1 MGLKIL
7 QDTPPWDWPR
17 DTAEK
22 LREVLR
28 DKQAPESERLIAADL
43 SGDFVVIN
51 DKLAEALLVVVGN
64 DQGSEDLRGR
74 AAIALGPVLEQAYL
88 DDFEDPEDVPI
99 SEQTYHNIRETLH
112 SLFMNPSIPKEVRRR
127 ILEAAVRSPQDW
139 HSEAIRTAYSSDD
152 ESWNITAV
160 FCMRF
165 VPGFNDRILEALESK
180 NKNIYYEAVCAAG
193 NWELEAAWPYIAK
206 ILTSKKTSKSLVLAA
221 IDAAGGFRSAE
232 AAMLLGNL
240 MDSRDEE
247 IAEAAYE
254 AMAMIEA
261 LLDEDSPA

>member
-7 QDTPPWDWPR
+7 QDTPPWDWPQ

-22 LREVLR
+22 LLKVLR
-28 DKQAPESERLIAADL
+28 DKQGPESERLIAADL

-51 DKLAEALLVVVGN
+51 DKLAEALLAIAGN
-64 DQGSEDLRGR
+64 AQESEDLRGR
-74 AAIALGPVLEQAYL
+74 AGIALGPALEQAYL

-99 SEQTYHNIRETLH
+99 SKQTYHNILETLH
-112 SLFMNPSIPKEVRRR
+112 RLFMDLSIPQEVRRR

-139 HSEAIRTAYSSDD
+139 HPGAVRTAYASND
-152 ESWNITAV
+152 ESWNLTAV

-165 VPGFNDRILEALESK
+165 VPGFNDLILKALDSK

-193 NWELEAAWPYIAK
+193 NWELETAWPHIAK
-206 ILTSKKTSKSLVLAA
+206 ILTSKKTNKSLMLAA
-221 IDAAGGFRSAE
+221 IEAAVGIRSTE

-254 AMAMIEA
+254 GMAMIET
-261 LLDEDSPA
+261 LLDEDAPA